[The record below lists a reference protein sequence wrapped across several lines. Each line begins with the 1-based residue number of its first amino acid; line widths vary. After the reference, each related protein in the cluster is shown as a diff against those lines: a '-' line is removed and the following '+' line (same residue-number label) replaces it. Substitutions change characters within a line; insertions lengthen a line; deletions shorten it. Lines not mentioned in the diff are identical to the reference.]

1 MTHGRTGLICDPCG
15 FDGTG
20 IASFRSNKNKGEIVD
35 AQVVLPTGTKILSR
49 NTGYATQPPLQ
60 RFLTDCYEEFRN
72 DNSGAVADYIPELK
86 RANPAHF
93 GIALVTIDGH
103 VYEIGDSA
111 VPFTIQSV
119 SKAFVFALALEM
131 VGEERVA
138 ATIGVEPSGEA
149 FNSIRL
155 TNDNRPFNP
164 MVNAGAIA
172 CSGLI
177 HQVKGPAAF
186 EHIREKLGQ
195 FAGHQLAVD
204 DAVHASE
211 VITGNRNRAIAWLLR
226 NYSVLQDDVDAVL
239 DTYFR
244 QCAVLVTARDLAVMA
259 ATLANRGINPVTGV
273 QVITPHVVA
282 RTLSVMTSSGMYDY
296 AGEWIYRVGIPAK
309 SGDGGGIVAA
319 LPSQLGLGTF
329 SPCLDSH
336 GNSAR
341 GLKVCEA
348 LSARFDLHML
358 NRSAD
363 VRSCVI
369 ADYDIFGI
377 SSRRSRAPHE
387 QQILDER
394 HNDIRVIELVG
405 ALNFAAIDYV
415 TRRLAGEPPNA
426 PLLILDFRRV
436 PDITAAGARLLGENL
451 TILGNVGVTAILT
464 GFEATSPV
472 WEAIRARTAEE
483 QRLQRF
489 VLLDDAIEWAEDQVI
504 YRHGGFTPLKATSH
518 LGEQA
523 LLANLTAGEVAELAG
538 LSTARTYEPGQRI
551 ISAGEPA
558 NSLFFL
564 QSGMV
569 SVKLPSGVRLASLG
583 PGMEFGEMAIL
594 EPQRSADV
602 WADTTVACLEL
613 PLEAFADY
621 RRTHPQIALQ
631 IMRNLAALLA
641 RRLIVANAKV
651 DLLSAY

>member
-1 MTHGRTGLICDPCG
+1 
-15 FDGTG
+15 
-20 IASFRSNKNKGEIVD
+20 VD
-35 AQVVLPTGTKILSR
+35 ARFASPAGANSAVR

-60 RFLTDCYEEFRN
+60 GFLTGCYEEFKS
-72 DNSGAVADYIPELK
+72 DHSGAVADYIPELK
-86 RANPAHF
+86 HANPAHF
-93 GIALVTIDGH
+93 GVALVTIDGH
-103 VYEIGDSA
+103 VYEVGDSA

-119 SKAFVFALALEM
+119 SKAFVFALALDL

-138 ATIGVEPSGEA
+138 AAIGVEPSGEA

-177 HQVKGPAAF
+177 HQADGASAF
-186 EHIREKLGQ
+186 ERIRDKLSA
-195 FAGHQLAVD
+195 FAGRELGVD

-211 VITGNRNRAIAWLLR
+211 ALTGNRNRAIAWLLR
-226 NYSVLQDDVDAVL
+226 NYLVLQDDVDAVL

-244 QCAVLVTARDLAVMA
+244 QCAILVTARDLAVMA
-259 ATLANRGINPVTGV
+259 ATLANRGVNPVTGV
-273 QVITPHVVA
+273 QVISPTIVA

-309 SGDGGGIVAA
+309 SGVGGGIVAA
-319 LPSQLGLGTF
+319 LPSQMGLGTF

-336 GNSAR
+336 GNSVR

-348 LSARFDLHML
+348 ISSRFDLHML
-358 NRSAD
+358 NRNAD
-363 VRSCVI
+363 VRTCII
-369 ADYDIFGI
+369 ADYDVYGI
-377 SSRRSRAPHE
+377 SSRRSRQPHE

-394 HNDIRVIELVG
+394 HSDIRVIELVG
-405 ALNFAAIDYV
+405 ALNFATIDYV

-436 PDITAAGARLLGENL
+436 PDLTAAGAQLLGENL
-451 TILGNVGVTAILT
+451 TILGNAGVTSILT
-464 GFEATSPV
+464 GLEATSAV
-472 WEAIRARTAEE
+472 WAAVCARTAEPHTL
-483 QRLQRF
+483 RRF
-489 VLLDDAIEWAEDQVI
+489 ALLDEAVEWAEDQII
-504 YRHGGFTPLKATSH
+504 YRYGGFTSQKETSH

-523 LLANLTAGEVAELAG
+523 LLADLAIDEIAALAG
-538 LSTARTYEPGQRI
+538 LSTPRRYEAGQRI

-583 PGMEFGEMAIL
+583 PGMEFGEMAII
-594 EPQRSADV
+594 ENKRSADV
-602 WADTTVACLEL
+602 WADTPVKCLEL
-613 PLEAFADY
+613 PLDSFSDY
-621 RRTHPQIALQ
+621 RQLHPQIAMK
-631 IMRNLAALLA
+631 IMRNLSALLA
-641 RRLIVANAKV
+641 RRLILANAKV

>member
-1 MTHGRTGLICDPCG
+1 MDMSVK
-15 FDGTG
+15 F
-20 IASFRSNKNKGEIVD
+20 V
-35 AQVVLPTGTKILSR
+35 AQDSPVRLG
-49 NTGYATQPPLQ
+49 GYATQPPLQ
-60 RFLTDCYEEFRN
+60 QFLVRCHAQFKEDQ
-72 DNSGAVADYIPELK
+72 SGAVADYIPELQ

-93 GIALVTIDGH
+93 GVALVTIDGY
-103 VYEIGDSA
+103 VYEVGDSA

-138 ATIGVEPSGEA
+138 AAIGVEPSGEA

-177 HQVKGPAAF
+177 YQVDGTDAF
-186 EHIREKLGQ
+186 ERIREKLGQ
-195 FAGHQLAVD
+195 FAGRNLDVD
-204 DAVHASE
+204 DAVHSSE
-211 VITGNRNRAIAWLLR
+211 VATGHRNRAIAWLLR
-226 NYSVLQDDVDAVL
+226 NYSVLEGDVNAVL

-259 ATLANRGINPVTGV
+259 ATLSNRGINPVTGV
-273 QVITPHVVA
+273 QVLTPHIVA

-296 AGEWIYRVGIPAK
+296 AGEWIYRVGMPAK
-309 SGDGGGIVAA
+309 SGVGGGIVAA

-329 SPCLDSH
+329 SPLLDSH

-341 GLKVCEA
+341 GLRVCEA

-363 VRSCVI
+363 VRTCII

-377 SSRRSRAPHE
+377 SSRRSRQPHE
-387 QQILDER
+387 QQILDDR
-394 HNDIRVIELVG
+394 HSDIRVIELVG

-415 TRRLAGEPPNA
+415 TRRLASEPPNA

-436 PDITAAGARLLGENL
+436 PDITAAGAQLLGEKL
-451 TILGNVGVTAILT
+451 ATLGNIGVTSILT
-464 GFEATSPV
+464 GVEALSPV
-472 WEAIRARTAEE
+472 WTTVRERTAEP
-483 QRLQRF
+483 QRLRRF
-489 VLLDDAIEWAEDQVI
+489 ALLDEAIEWAEDQII
-504 YRHGGFTPLKATSH
+504 YRYGGFTAVKETSH

-523 LLANLTAGEVAELAG
+523 LLAGLGADEIAALAEL
-538 LSTARTYEPGQRI
+538 STERRYQVGQRI
-551 ISAGEPA
+551 VSAGEPA

-569 SVKLPSGVRLASLG
+569 SVKSPSGVRLASLG
-583 PGMEFGEMAIL
+583 PGMEFGEMAII
-594 EPQRSADV
+594 EQRRSADV
-602 WADTTVACLEL
+602 WADTPIKCLEL
-613 PLEAFADY
+613 PLDAFADY
-621 RRTHPQIALQ
+621 RQLHPQIAMK
-631 IMRNLAALLA
+631 IMRNLSALLA
-641 RRLIVANAKV
+641 RRLILANAKV